1 MIRLVVVEDEPAAR
15 ARIAAIVESFDG
27 LTLVAECP
35 DGAAAVA
42 AILEQRPDLVL
53 LDIQLPE
60 LDGFEVIAALA
71 GEHLPAVVF
80 ITAHDEFAVRAFD
93 AEAIDYVLK
102 PFTTDRLRRA
112 LERAVARLESAGGPL
127 RGEPLRAAAA
137 GAAAGTPLTRFVV
150 RLGREVRFVA
160 VGEVDWIEVA
170 DNYLRL
176 HAGGRSH
183 LVRSTLAEVMARLDP
198 ARFRQINRGLV
209 LNVDRVTAIEHTG
222 SGIYRLTMADGARL
236 ANSRT
241 YSGTVRALVR

>member
-27 LTLVAECP
+27 LTLVAECA

-137 GAAAGTPLTRFVV
+137 GAAAGPPLTRS
-150 RLGREVRFVA
+150 VA
-160 VGEVDWIEVA
+160 
-170 DNYLRL
+170 R
-176 HAGGRSH
+176 
-183 LVRSTLAEVMARLDP
+183 LVRE
-198 ARFRQINRGLV
+198 
-209 LNVDRVTAIEHTG
+209 
-222 SGIYRLTMADGARL
+222 
-236 ANSRT
+236 
-241 YSGTVRALVR
+241 